1 MAPSSPAVSDVTLV
15 DVPVTAESA
24 VTPAVPPPPAPGSP
38 PGASR
43 TIGARLRR
51 IGPPAA
57 LALVVLALWT
67 FASDHLLHADK
78 RFLLPSPLDVLRIG
92 LLDGRNRAEVL
103 HGVWSTGKVALVGI
117 GVSMVLGV
125 ALAVAMSQARWIE
138 DSVYPYA
145 VVLQT
150 IPILAVVP
158 LVGYWFG
165 FEFRSRVLVC
175 VMIGIFP
182 IITNTLFGLK
192 SVDPSLHDLFTLHHA
207 GRLTRLRKLQLPAA
221 LPAMFEGFRISAG
234 LSVIGSIVADF
245 FFRQGDP
252 GVGRL
257 IDVYRQRLA
266 TEQLMTAVLLS
277 SLLGLVVFWTFGW
290 VASRALRS
298 RRPRGS
304 AVKTSP

>member
-1 MAPSSPAVSDVTLV
+1 MEQTDTAAGGASLGAAAPS
-15 DVPVTAESA
+15 
-24 VTPAVPPPPAPGSP
+24 
-38 PGASR
+38 
-43 TIGARLRR
+43 TIAGRRRLGHATLRR
-51 IGPPAA
+51 AGPPTA
-57 LALVVLALWT
+57 LALAVVCLWT
-67 FASDHLLHADK
+67 VASDHLIQSQK
-78 RFLLPSPLDVLRIG
+78 RFLLPSPLAVLRVG
-92 LLDGRNRAEVL
+92 LLDAHNRAEVL
-103 HGVWSTGKVALVGI
+103 HGVWSTAQVAFVGI
-117 GVSMVLGV
+117 VISIVVGV
-125 ALAVAMSQARWIE
+125 ALAVTMSQARWIE

-158 LVGYWFG
+158 LIGYWFG

-182 IITNTLFGLK
+182 IITNSLFGLK
-192 SVDPSLHDLFTLHHA
+192 SVDPALHDLFTLHRA
-207 GRLTRLRKLQLPAA
+207 SRLTRLGKLQLPAA

-234 LSVIGSIVADF
+234 LSVIGSIIADF

-277 SLLGLVVFWTFGW
+277 SLLGLVVFWAFGW
-290 VASRALRS
+290 LSGWAIGS
-298 RRPRGS
+298 RRPMKGS
-304 AVKTSP
+304 A